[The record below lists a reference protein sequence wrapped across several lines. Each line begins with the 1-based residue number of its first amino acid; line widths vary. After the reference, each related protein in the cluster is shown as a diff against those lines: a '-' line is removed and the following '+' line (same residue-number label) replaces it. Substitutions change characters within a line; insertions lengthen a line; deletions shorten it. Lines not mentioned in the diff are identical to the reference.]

1 MRYTYPDRDDRLT
14 ISLIAQLSGE
24 RYWGESEALALGWA
38 MEAVER
44 LPRPRRMLDLGCG
57 TGRLEAVFAPHVD
70 EILAVEPDGDRCAAA
85 QEAVRAVTGIPVT
98 VRHGDASAVEPERRF
113 ELLVCSHVMQH
124 VDDGALE
131 ALLSAM
137 EAHTDPGALAVVA
150 TTFTAG
156 SRDQLTAEWWEN
168 GARRCETL
176 DGHDFRAAFSQEGVL
191 PVRLFARSTVES
203 LAESFRFRIEGF
215 RLYHYPGGTDA
226 ADDVRRCESVDET
239 ARDVMY
245 LLRRA

>member
-1 MRYTYPDRDDRLT
+1 MCYTYPDRDDRLT
-14 ISLIAQLSGE
+14 ISLIAQLTGE
-24 RYWGESEALALGWA
+24 GYWGESETLALRWA
-38 MEAVER
+38 METVEK

-57 TGRLEAVFAPHVD
+57 TGRLEPVFAPCVD
-70 EILAVEPDGDRCAAA
+70 EILAVEPDRDRCAAA
-85 QEAVRAVTGIPVT
+85 AEAAGAVTGIPVT
-98 VRHGDASAVEPERRF
+98 VRYGDASAVEPGRQF

-131 ALLSAM
+131 TLWSAL
-137 EAHTDPGALAVVA
+137 EAHAAPGALAVVA
-150 TTFTAG
+150 TTFTG
-156 SRDQLTAEWWEN
+156 GTRDILTAEWWED
-168 GARRCETL
+168 GQRRCETL
-176 DGHDFRAAFSQEGVL
+176 DGHDFRTAFTRDGVL

-203 LAESFRFRIEGF
+203 LAEGFGFRVEGF

-226 ADDVRRCESVDET
+226 ADDARRCESGDMG